1 LALHLPLT
9 PNTKGST
16 NAGEALI
23 MPISRQK
30 TSSTYLLTLLIML
43 WGMLLSM
50 QTIEAQNSDKTSLQ
64 SKYNKLQDEIK
75 DTESL
80 LNSTKKKKENSLNDL
95 KLLNRKIDVREEV
108 IKNIAQQMTA
118 VNNELQTTTN
128 AINAMQNDMAELK
141 KQYAQMVYYTYLN
154 DQDYEPLHFIFS
166 AKSINDAFQRVQY
179 IKSFHSFRKDQI
191 IAIEEISKS
200 LTNKLDVIENEKE
213 EKESLLTK
221 EEREKKKLDEEKKS
235 KDSAVKKLQTQEK
248 DLKKQIDKKKKDAL
262 SLKTKIQNII
272 AEEIKKEKE
281 KAAIEAAKLKEA
293 EAKKAA
299 NTKTTTTNTKTE
311 ATTTTT
317 TETAKKTT
325 PEKVNLGL
333 TPEMQLISKNFEGNK
348 GKLPW
353 PVERGTITE
362 RYGKHAHP
370 VLRDVIVENNGIDI
384 ATTEGTSVRS
394 IFEGEVVNV
403 IFNPSFQKGV
413 IIKHGEFYSVYT
425 NLENVTVKAGDKVT
439 TKQKIGT
446 AWEDPEEGKTEVHL
460 EIWKNTVIMDPAL
473 WISK

>member
-1 LALHLPLT
+1 MFVNSSASLA
-9 PNTKGST
+9 
-16 NAGEALI
+16 
-23 MPISRQK
+23 
-30 TSSTYLLTLLIML
+30 
-43 WGMLLSM
+43 
-50 QTIEAQNSDKTSLQ
+50 QTSDKTSLQ

-108 IKNIAQQMTA
+108 INNIAQQMSA
-118 VNNELQTTTN
+118 VNNELQTTTK
-128 AINAMQNDMAELK
+128 AINAMQSDMTELK

-154 DQDYEPLHFIFS
+154 DEDYEPLHFIFS

-179 IKSFHSFRKDQI
+179 IRSFHSFRKDQI
-191 IAIEEISKS
+191 VAIEEISES
-200 LTNKLDVIENEKE
+200 LTTKKDVIEKEKL

-262 SLKTKIQNII
+262 SLKSKIQNII
-272 AEEIKKEKE
+272 AEEIKKGKE
-281 KAAIEAAKLKEA
+281 KAALEAAKLKEA

-299 NTKTTTTNTKTE
+299 NTKTTTTTNTKTE

-317 TETAKKTT
+317 TETAKKVTT
-325 PEKVNLGL
+325 EKVNLGL

-362 RYGKHAHP
+362 RFGKHAHP
-370 VLRDVIVENNGIDI
+370 VLKDVIIENNGVDI
-384 ATTEGTSVRS
+384 ATTEGTTVRS
-394 IFEGEVVNV
+394 IFDGEVVNV